1 MYNDNHK
8 ERKENKMANT
18 LKMLRRFRNKTQTEL
33 SKETGITVRTI
44 QNYETDVSN
53 LRKASYEKLS
63 LLAKALGVSVDD
75 IFLDDISEFLKLPN

>member
-1 MYNDNHK
+1 
-8 ERKENKMANT
+8 MANT
-18 LKMLRRFRNKTQTEL
+18 LKMLRRFRNITQTEL

-63 LLAKALGVSVDD
+63 LLAKALEVSVDD